1 MEFPKQV
8 KSIQD
13 FVYVYV
19 QRDFVKLSANRFNY
33 YLESMQLL
41 SASHAKIVRKTADAF
56 AAAFLLFVAEKNVEG
71 RAEQH
76 LTKLLLVLLVISHK
90 IDSRTTRGD
99 LASFPQFILSVPFI

>member
-90 IDSRTTRGD
+90 IDSRTTRGNV
-99 LASFPQFILSVPFI
+99 ASFPQFILSVPFI

>member
-1 MEFPKQV
+1 M
-8 KSIQD
+8 S
-13 FVYVYV
+13 YV
-19 QRDFVKLSANRFNY
+19 QRDFGNLSANRFNY